1 MMNHLIF
8 IGSVQTPEDCA
19 ANPWAS
25 EAYNVTQLEFMIS
38 LHRCGVKKVIA
49 FSLPGTSA
57 FHTRARLHR
66 LKRST
71 FGAGI
76 DILELPFLALGPL
89 QPLTQIVSL
98 GWHLLRVPRAFR
110 PDAIVIANPL
120 TRYTLPSLIAGRL
133 WRIPIVTV
141 VADLTVPEPGQTLPR
156 RLRQWLQVQM
166 VRLVPGVAV
175 FSAHTARDFRPGKP
189 WFRMARPPG
198 PDLLD
203 LPQPPPN
210 PPARAVYYA
219 GTLAEVAG
227 ADLLLDAIPHVSDP
241 DVQFWFSGRGP
252 LENRIRAATERDPR
266 IVLHGFI
273 SREEYRDLLQ
283 RAAVLVN
290 PRPSRLTENR
300 YNFPSKLME
309 YLAAGRPVI
318 STTTSDVAE
327 HYREAIVLLEDETP
341 QGLAKA
347 IVSVL
352 ALSPEAQAA
361 LGAKARAAVE
371 GETWDTQAKRI
382 LGLIE
387 ELRQ

>member
-1 MMNHLIF
+1 MDRLFF
-8 IGSVQTPEDCA
+8 IGSVQTAEDCA

-25 EAYNVTQLEFMIS
+25 EAYNVTQLELIAT
-38 LHRCGVKKVIA
+38 LRRCGVNEVLA

-66 LKRST
+66 LRRSVL
-71 FGAGI
+71 GSGSE
-76 DILELPFLALGPL
+76 ILEVPFLALGPL

-98 GWHLLRVPRAFR
+98 GWHLLRVPRALQ
-110 PDAIVIANPL
+110 PDAIVVTNPL
-120 TRYTLPSLIAGRL
+120 TRYTLPALIAGQR
-133 WRIPIVTV
+133 WQVPVVTI
-141 VADLTVPEPGQTLPR
+141 VADLTIPQPDQSLLR

-166 VRLVPGVAV
+166 VRLVPGAAV

-189 WFRMARPPG
+189 WFRMARPPA

-210 PPARAVYYA
+210 PLARAVYYA

-227 ADLLLDAIPHVSDP
+227 VDLLLDAISHVSAP

-252 LENRIRAATERDPR
+252 LEDRIRAAAERDPR

-290 PRPSRLTENR
+290 PRPSRLAENR

-318 STTTSDVAE
+318 STATSDVAE
-327 HYREAIVLLEDETP
+327 HYGEAIVLLEDETP
-341 QGLAKA
+341 QGLAHA
-347 IVSVL
+347 IESVL
-352 ALSPEAQAA
+352 ALPPEAQAA

-371 GETWDTQAKRI
+371 GETWDAQAERI
-382 LGLIE
+382 LALIE
-387 ELRQ
+387 ELRR